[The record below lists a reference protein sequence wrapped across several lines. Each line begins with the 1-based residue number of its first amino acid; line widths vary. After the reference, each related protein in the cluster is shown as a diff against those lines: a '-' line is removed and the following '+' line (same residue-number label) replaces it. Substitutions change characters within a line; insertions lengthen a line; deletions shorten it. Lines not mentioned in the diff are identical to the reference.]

1 MTRQE
6 ARGVQL
12 LEQLVQDFSRLDSA
26 GAKAIVDG
34 LTDQDLSDIAK
45 TAAGA
50 ASVLGERDVI
60 TESFA
65 DRMDRS
71 DTQETRQ

>member
-12 LEQLVQDFSRLDSA
+12 LEQLVQDFSRLDSV

-50 ASVLGERDVI
+50 ASTLGERDVI